1 MIGKVW
7 KPGLALSSLDSKKR
21 RKNKINRSGKTE
33 TDMKPNTI
41 SLEHGAGGEVMQALI
56 GEIILKNF
64 RNKSAGSIGLDSL
77 DDGSTISLENFNPA
91 SELVLTTDSHV
102 ITPAFF
108 PDTNIGRLAVAGTIN
123 DLTVMGAKPLAL
135 TCAIVVPE
143 GFSLQ
148 EFEEIIKTMDE
159 TAAEVGVPIIT
170 GDTKTVE
177 KAALDSI
184 ILNTAGLGITDNPI
198 RDSGFKPGDKV
209 LVTGTIGD
217 HGISLMAHRE
227 GFDFDTDLVSD
238 SAPLWKLIEPILKL
252 RTPEGEPVITAM
264 KDPTR
269 GGLANA
275 LNEMAT
281 KSGTGILIEEDLI
294 PFKAAVSAACEMLGL
309 DPLEVANEG
318 KAIIG
323 VKSGFEE
330 EVLSILRQ
338 HPYGRNAAIIGE
350 VTAEN
355 KGEVILRNRFGG
367 MRYVDTPSGDPI
379 PRVC

>member
-1 MIGKVW
+1 
-7 KPGLALSSLDSKKR
+7 
-21 RKNKINRSGKTE
+21 
-33 TDMKPNTI
+33 MKSNTI

-64 RNKSAGSIGLDSL
+64 HNKSAGSIGLESL
-77 DDGSTISLENFNPA
+77 DDGSTIRLEGLN
-91 SELVLTTDSHV
+91 SGYELVLTTDSHV

-108 PDTNIGRLAVAGTIN
+108 PNTNIGRLAVAGTIN

-135 TCAIVVPE
+135 TCAVVVPE
-143 GFSLQ
+143 GFPLT

-159 TAAEVGVPIIT
+159 TAAEAGVPIIT

-177 KAALDSI
+177 KTALDSI
-184 ILNTAGLGITDNPI
+184 ILNTAGLGITDSPV
-198 RDSGFKPGDKV
+198 RDSGLQVGDKI

-238 SAPLWKLIEPILKL
+238 SAPLWRLIEPLLKL
-252 RTPEGEPVITAM
+252 RTPDGKPVITAM

-275 LNEMAT
+275 LNEMAK
-281 KSGTGILIEEDLI
+281 KSGTGILIEEDWI
-294 PFKAAVSAACEMLGL
+294 PFKPAVSAACEMLGL

-318 KAIIG
+318 KAVIG
-323 VKSGFEE
+323 VRSGFEE

-338 HPYGRNAAIIGE
+338 HPYGRDAAVIGE
-350 VTAEN
+350 VTPDN

-367 MRYVDTPSGDPI
+367 MRYVDIPAGDPI

>member
-1 MIGKVW
+1 
-7 KPGLALSSLDSKKR
+7 
-21 RKNKINRSGKTE
+21 
-33 TDMKPNTI
+33 MKPNTI
-41 SLEHGAGGEVMQALI
+41 SLEHGAGGEIMQALI
-56 GEIILKNF
+56 GDIILKNF
-64 RNKSAGSIGLDSL
+64 RNKSAGSVGLENL
-77 DDGSTISLENFNPA
+77 DDGSTVRLENFNPA
-91 SELVLTTDSHV
+91 SELVLTTDSYV
-102 ITPAFF
+102 ITPSFF

-135 TCAIVVPE
+135 TCAVVVPE
-143 GFSLQ
+143 GFSLHK
-148 EFEEIIKTMDE
+148 FEEIIKTMDE
-159 TAAEVGVPIIT
+159 TASEVGVPIIT

-177 KAALDSI
+177 KTALDSI
-184 ILNTAGLGITDNPI
+184 ILNTAGLGITDSPV
-198 RDSGFKPGDKV
+198 RDSGLSPGDRV
-209 LVTGTIGD
+209 IVTGTVGD
-217 HGISLMAHRE
+217 HGISLIVHRG
-227 GFDFDTDLVSD
+227 GFDFETDLVSD
-238 SAPLWKLIEPILKL
+238 SAPLWNLIKPILKL
-252 RTPEGEPVITAM
+252 RTPKGEPVVTAM

-269 GGLANA
+269 GGLANS

-281 KSGTGILIEEDLI
+281 KSKTGIFIEEDWI
-294 PFKAAVSAACEMLGL
+294 PLKPAVSAACEILGL

-355 KGEVILRNRFGG
+355 KGEVILKNRFGA

>member
-1 MIGKVW
+1 
-7 KPGLALSSLDSKKR
+7 
-21 RKNKINRSGKTE
+21 
-33 TDMKPNTI
+33 MKSNTI
-41 SLEHGAGGEVMQALI
+41 SLER
-56 GEIILKNF
+56 F
-64 RNKSAGSIGLDSL
+64 
-77 DDGSTISLENFNPA
+77 P
-91 SELVLTTDSHV
+91 LT
-102 ITPAFF
+102 
-108 PDTNIGRLAVAGTIN
+108 
-123 DLTVMGAKPLAL
+123 
-135 TCAIVVPE
+135 
-143 GFSLQ
+143 

-159 TAAEVGVPIIT
+159 TAAEAGVPIIT

-184 ILNTAGLGITDNPI
+184 ILNTAGLGITDSPV
-198 RDSGFKPGDKV
+198 RDSGLQVGDKI

-238 SAPLWKLIEPILKL
+238 SAPLWKLIEPLLKL
-252 RTPEGEPVITAM
+252 KTLDGKPVITAM

-275 LNEMAT
+275 LNEMAE
-281 KSGTGILIEEDLI
+281 KSGTGILIEEDWI
-294 PFKAAVSAACEMLGL
+294 PFKPAVSAACEMLGL

-318 KAIIG
+318 KAVIG
-323 VKSGFEE
+323 VRSGFEE

-338 HPYGRNAAIIGE
+338 HPYGRDAAVIGE
-350 VTAEN
+350 VTPDN

-367 MRYVDTPSGDPI
+367 MRYVDIPAGDPI

>member
-1 MIGKVW
+1 
-7 KPGLALSSLDSKKR
+7 
-21 RKNKINRSGKTE
+21 
-33 TDMKPNTI
+33 MKPNTI

-56 GEIILKNF
+56 GDIILKNF
-64 RNKSAGSIGLDSL
+64 HNKIAGSIGLDSL

-108 PDTNIGRLAVAGTIN
+108 PDTNIGRLAVAGTVN

-135 TCAIVVPE
+135 TCAVIVPE

-148 EFEEIIKTMDE
+148 DFEKIIKTMDE

-184 ILNTAGLGITDNPI
+184 ILNTAGLGITDSPV
-198 RDSGFKPGDKV
+198 RDSGLGLGDKI
-209 LVTGTIGD
+209 LVSGTIGD

-252 RTPEGEPVITAM
+252 RTPHAEGLQMP
-264 KDPTR
+264 
-269 GGLANA
+269 
-275 LNEMAT
+275 
-281 KSGTGILIEEDLI
+281 
-294 PFKAAVSAACEMLGL
+294 
-309 DPLEVANEG
+309 
-318 KAIIG
+318 
-323 VKSGFEE
+323 
-330 EVLSILRQ
+330 
-338 HPYGRNAAIIGE
+338 
-350 VTAEN
+350 
-355 KGEVILRNRFGG
+355 
-367 MRYVDTPSGDPI
+367 
-379 PRVC
+379 

>member
-1 MIGKVW
+1 
-7 KPGLALSSLDSKKR
+7 
-21 RKNKINRSGKTE
+21 
-33 TDMKPNTI
+33 MKSNTI

-56 GEIILKNF
+56 GEIFLKNF
-64 RNKSAGSIGLDSL
+64 HNKSAGSIGLECL
-77 DDGSTISLENFNPA
+77 DDGSTVRLEGLDTGC
-91 SELVLTTDSHV
+91 ELVLTTDSHV

-108 PDTNIGRLAVAGTIN
+108 PNTNIGRLAVAGTIN

-135 TCAIVVPE
+135 TCAVVVPE
-143 GFSLQ
+143 GFPLT

-159 TAAEVGVPIIT
+159 TAAEAGVPIIT

-184 ILNTAGLGITDNPI
+184 ILNTAGLGITDSPV
-198 RDSGFKPGDKV
+198 RDSGLQVGDKI

-238 SAPLWKLIEPILKL
+238 SAPLWKLIEPLLKL
-252 RTPEGEPVITAM
+252 KTLDGKPVITAM

-275 LNEMAT
+275 LNEMAE
-281 KSGTGILIEEDLI
+281 KSGTGILIEEDWI
-294 PFKAAVSAACEMLGL
+294 PFKPAVSAACEMLGL

-318 KAIIG
+318 KAVIG
-323 VKSGFEE
+323 VRSGFEE

-338 HPYGRNAAIIGE
+338 HPYGRDAAVIGE
-350 VTAEN
+350 VTPDN

-367 MRYVDTPSGDPI
+367 MRYVDIPAGDPI

>member
-1 MIGKVW
+1 
-7 KPGLALSSLDSKKR
+7 
-21 RKNKINRSGKTE
+21 
-33 TDMKPNTI
+33 MKSNTI

-64 RNKSAGSIGLDSL
+64 HNKSAGSIGLESL
-77 DDGSTISLENFNPA
+77 DDGSTIRLEGLN
-91 SELVLTTDSHV
+91 SEYELVLTTDSHV

-108 PDTNIGRLAVAGTIN
+108 PNTNIGRLAVAGTIN

-135 TCAIVVPE
+135 TCAVVVPE
-143 GFSLQ
+143 GFPLT

-159 TAAEVGVPIIT
+159 TAAEAGVPIIT

-177 KAALDSI
+177 KTALDSI
-184 ILNTAGLGITDNPI
+184 ILNTAGLGITDSPV
-198 RDSGFKPGDKV
+198 RDSGLQVGDKI

-217 HGISLMAHRE
+217 HGISLMTHRE

-238 SAPLWKLIEPILKL
+238 SAPLWRLIEPLLKL
-252 RTPEGEPVITAM
+252 RTPDGKPVITAM

-275 LNEMAT
+275 LNEMAK
-281 KSGTGILIEEDLI
+281 KSGTGILIEEDWI
-294 PFKAAVSAACEMLGL
+294 PFKPAVSAACEMLGL

-318 KAIIG
+318 KAVIG
-323 VKSGFEE
+323 VRSGFEE

-338 HPYGRNAAIIGE
+338 HPYGRDAAVIGE
-350 VTAEN
+350 VTPDN

-367 MRYVDTPSGDPI
+367 MRYVDIPAGDPI

>member
-1 MIGKVW
+1 M
-7 KPGLALSSLDSKKR
+7 
-21 RKNKINRSGKTE
+21 KT
-33 TDMKPNTI
+33 KTI

-56 GEIILKNF
+56 GDIILKNF

-77 DDGSTISLENFNPA
+77 DDGSTVRLEDFNSS

-108 PDTNIGRLAVAGTIN
+108 PDTNIGRLAVSGTVN
-123 DLTVMGAKPLAL
+123 DLTVMGARPLAL
-135 TCAIVVPE
+135 TCAVIVPE
-143 GFSLQ
+143 GFPIH
-148 EFEEIIKTMDE
+148 EFEEIIKTMDQ

-177 KAALDSI
+177 KTALDSI
-184 ILNTAGLGITDNPI
+184 ILNTAGLGVTDSPV
-198 RDSGFKPGDKV
+198 RDSGLKPGDGI

-238 SAPLWKLIEPILKL
+238 SAPLWKLIEPVLKL

-275 LNEMAT
+275 LNEMAA
-281 KSGTGILIEEDLI
+281 KSGAGILIEENLI
-294 PFKAAVSAACEMLGL
+294 PYKPAVNTACEMLGL

-318 KAIIG
+318 KAVIG
-323 VKSGFEE
+323 IKAGFEE

-338 HPYGRNAAIIGE
+338 HPYGKDAALIGE

-367 MRYVDTPSGDPI
+367 MRYVDVPSGDPI

>member
-1 MIGKVW
+1 
-7 KPGLALSSLDSKKR
+7 
-21 RKNKINRSGKTE
+21 
-33 TDMKPNTI
+33 MKPNTI
-41 SLEHGAGGEVMQALI
+41 SLEHGAGGEVMQSLI

-64 RNKSAGSIGLDSL
+64 RNKSAGSIGLECL
-77 DDGSTISLENFNPA
+77 DDGSTVKLEGFDA
-91 SELVLTTDSHV
+91 GCELVLTTDSHV

-108 PDTNIGRLAVAGTIN
+108 PNTNIGRLAVAGTIN

-135 TCAIVVPE
+135 TCAVIVPE
-143 GFSLQ
+143 GFSLS

-184 ILNTAGLGITDNPI
+184 ILNTAGLGITDSPV
-198 RDSGFKPGDKV
+198 RDSGLQPGDKI

-238 SAPLWKLIEPILKL
+238 SAPLWKLIEPLLKL
-252 RTPEGEPVITAM
+252 RTLDGEPVITAM

-275 LNEMAT
+275 LNEMAA
-281 KSGTGILIEEDLI
+281 KSGAGILVVEDWI
-294 PFKAAVSAACEMLGL
+294 PFKPAVFTACEMLGL

-323 VKSGFEE
+323 VKPGFEE

-338 HPYGRNAAIIGE
+338 HPYGRDATVIGE
-350 VTAEN
+350 VTPDN

-367 MRYVDTPSGDPI
+367 MRYVDVPAGDPI

>member
-1 MIGKVW
+1 M
-7 KPGLALSSLDSKKR
+7 
-21 RKNKINRSGKTE
+21 KT
-33 TDMKPNTI
+33 KTI

-56 GEIILKNF
+56 GDIILKNF
-64 RNKSAGSIGLDSL
+64 QNKSAGSIGLDSL
-77 DDGSTISLENFNPA
+77 DDGSTVRLEDLNSS

-108 PDTNIGRLAVAGTIN
+108 PDTNIGRLAVSGTVN

-135 TCAIVVPE
+135 TCAVIVPE
-143 GFSLQ
+143 GFPIH
-148 EFEEIIKTMDE
+148 EFEEIIKTMDQ

-177 KAALDSI
+177 KTALDSI
-184 ILNTAGLGITDNPI
+184 ILNTAGLGVTDSPV
-198 RDSGFKPGDKV
+198 RDSGLKPGDKI

-252 RTPEGEPVITAM
+252 RTPEGEHVITAM

-275 LNEMAT
+275 LNEMAA
-281 KSGTGILIEEDLI
+281 KSGAGILIEESLI
-294 PFKAAVSAACEMLGL
+294 PYKPAVNTACEMLGL

-323 VKSGFEE
+323 IKAGFEE
-330 EVLSILRQ
+330 EVLSILKK
-338 HPYGRNAAIIGE
+338 HPYGKDAALIGE

-367 MRYVDTPSGDPI
+367 MRYVDVPSGDPI

>member
-330 EVLSILRQ
+330 DVLSILRQ

>member
-1 MIGKVW
+1 
-7 KPGLALSSLDSKKR
+7 
-21 RKNKINRSGKTE
+21 
-33 TDMKPNTI
+33 MKPNTI

-64 RNKSAGSIGLDSL
+64 HNKSAGSIGLECL
-77 DDGSTISLENFNPA
+77 DDGSTVRLESFDA
-91 SELVLTTDSHV
+91 GCELVLTTDSHV

-108 PDTNIGRLAVAGTIN
+108 PNTNIGRLAVAGTIN

-135 TCAIVVPE
+135 TCAVVIPE
-143 GFSLQ
+143 GFPLT

-159 TAAEVGVPIIT
+159 TAAEAGVPIIT

-184 ILNTAGLGITDNPI
+184 ILNTAGLGITNSPV
-198 RDSGFKPGDKV
+198 RDSGLQVGDKI

-238 SAPLWKLIEPILKL
+238 SAPLWKLIEPLLKL
-252 RTPEGEPVITAM
+252 RTDGKPVITAM

-275 LNEMAT
+275 LNEMAK
-281 KSGTGILIEEDLI
+281 KSGTGILIEEDWI
-294 PFKAAVSAACEMLGL
+294 PFKPAVSAACEMLGL

-318 KAIIG
+318 KAVIG
-323 VKSGFEE
+323 VRPGFEE

-338 HPYGRNAAIIGE
+338 HPYGRDAAVIGE
-350 VTAEN
+350 ATQDN

-367 MRYVDTPSGDPI
+367 MRYVDIPAGDPI

>member
-1 MIGKVW
+1 
-7 KPGLALSSLDSKKR
+7 
-21 RKNKINRSGKTE
+21 
-33 TDMKPNTI
+33 MKSNTI

-64 RNKSAGSIGLDSL
+64 HNKSAGSIGLESL
-77 DDGSTISLENFNPA
+77 DDGSTIRLEGLN
-91 SELVLTTDSHV
+91 SEYELVLTTDSHV

-108 PDTNIGRLAVAGTIN
+108 PNTNIGRLAVAGTIN

-135 TCAIVVPE
+135 TCAVVVPE
-143 GFSLQ
+143 GFPLT

-159 TAAEVGVPIIT
+159 TAAEAGVPIIT

-184 ILNTAGLGITDNPI
+184 ILNTAGLGITDSPV
-198 RDSGFKPGDKV
+198 RDSGLQVGDKI

-238 SAPLWKLIEPILKL
+238 SAPLWRLIEPLLKL
-252 RTPEGEPVITAM
+252 RTPDGKPVITAM

-275 LNEMAT
+275 LNEMAK
-281 KSGTGILIEEDLI
+281 KSGTGILIEEDWI
-294 PFKAAVSAACEMLGL
+294 PFKPAVSAACEMLGL

-318 KAIIG
+318 KAVIG
-323 VKSGFEE
+323 VRSGFEE

-338 HPYGRNAAIIGE
+338 HPYGRDAAVIGE
-350 VTAEN
+350 VTPDN

-367 MRYVDTPSGDPI
+367 MRYVDIPAGDPI

>member
-1 MIGKVW
+1 MNYN
-7 KPGLALSSLDSKKR
+7 A
-21 RKNKINRSGKTE
+21 
-33 TDMKPNTI
+33 I

-56 GEIILKNF
+56 GDIILKNF

-77 DDGSTISLENFNPA
+77 DDGSTVRLEDFNSS

-108 PDTNIGRLAVAGTIN
+108 PDTNIGRLAVSGTVN
-123 DLTVMGAKPLAL
+123 DLTVMGARPLAL
-135 TCAIVVPE
+135 TCAVIVPE
-143 GFSLQ
+143 GFPIH
-148 EFEEIIKTMDE
+148 EFEEIIKTMDQ

-177 KAALDSI
+177 KTALDSI
-184 ILNTAGLGITDNPI
+184 ILNTAGLGVTDSPV
-198 RDSGFKPGDKV
+198 RDSGLKPGDGI

-238 SAPLWKLIEPILKL
+238 SAPLWKLIEPVLKL

-275 LNEMAT
+275 LNEMAA
-281 KSGTGILIEEDLI
+281 KSGAGILIEENLI
-294 PFKAAVSAACEMLGL
+294 PYKPAVNTACEMLGL

-318 KAIIG
+318 KTVIG
-323 VKSGFEE
+323 IKAGFEE
-330 EVLSILRQ
+330 EVLSILKK
-338 HPYGRNAAIIGE
+338 HPYGKDAALIGE

-355 KGEVILRNRFGG
+355 KGEVILRNCFGG
-367 MRYVDTPSGDPI
+367 MRYVDVPSGDPI

>member
-1 MIGKVW
+1 
-7 KPGLALSSLDSKKR
+7 
-21 RKNKINRSGKTE
+21 
-33 TDMKPNTI
+33 MKSNTI
-41 SLEHGAGGEVMQALI
+41 SLEHGAGGEVMQELI
-56 GEIILKNF
+56 GDIILKNF

-77 DDGSTISLENFNPA
+77 DDGSTVRLENFNSS

-108 PDTNIGRLAVAGTIN
+108 PNTNIGRLAVSGTIN

-135 TCAIVVPE
+135 TCAVVIPE

-148 EFEEIIKTMDE
+148 EFEEIIKTMDQ
-159 TAAEVGVPIIT
+159 TAAEAGVPIIT

-177 KAALDSI
+177 KTALDSI
-184 ILNTAGLGITDNPI
+184 ILNTAGLGITDSPV
-198 RDSGFKPGDKV
+198 RDSGLKPGDKI

-238 SAPLWKLIEPILKL
+238 SAPLWKLIEPVLKL

-275 LNEMAT
+275 LNEMAA

-294 PFKAAVSAACEMLGL
+294 PFKSAVNAACEMLGL

-318 KAIIG
+318 KAVIG
-323 VKSGFEE
+323 VKAGFEK

-338 HPYGRNAAIIGE
+338 HPYGKDAALIGE
-350 VTAEN
+350 VNEDN

-367 MRYVDTPSGDPI
+367 MRYVDVPAGDPI

>member
-1 MIGKVW
+1 
-7 KPGLALSSLDSKKR
+7 
-21 RKNKINRSGKTE
+21 
-33 TDMKPNTI
+33 MKAGTI

-56 GEIILKNF
+56 GEIILKNLSS
-64 RNKSAGSIGLDSL
+64 KSAGSVGLESL
-77 DDGSTISLENFNPA
+77 DDGSTVRLEAFGPN

-108 PDTNIGRLAVAGTIN
+108 PDTNIGRLAAAGTIN

-135 TCAIVVPE
+135 TCAVIVPE
-143 GFSLQ
+143 GFPLKD
-148 EFEEIIKTMDE
+148 FEVIIKTLGD
-159 TAAEVGVPIIT
+159 TAAEAGVPVIT

-177 KAALDSI
+177 KSALDSI
-184 ILNTAGLGITDNPI
+184 ILNTAGLGITDCPV
-198 RDSGFKPGDKV
+198 RDSGLSPGNKI

-238 SAPLWKLIEPILKL
+238 SAPLWKLIEPLLKL
-252 RTPEGEPVITAM
+252 RTPEGKPVITAM

-275 LNEMAT
+275 LNEMAA
-281 KSGTGILIEEDLI
+281 KSGVTVLLEEDRI
-294 PFKAAVSAACEMLGL
+294 PYKPAVTAACEMLGL

-318 KAIIG
+318 KAVIG
-323 VKSGFEE
+323 VKAGFEE

-338 HPYGRNAAIIGE
+338 HPYGRDAALIGE
-350 VTAEN
+350 VTSEN
-355 KGEVILRNRFGG
+355 KGEVLLRNRFGG
-367 MRYVDTPSGDPI
+367 MRYVDVPAGDPI

>member
-1 MIGKVW
+1 
-7 KPGLALSSLDSKKR
+7 
-21 RKNKINRSGKTE
+21 
-33 TDMKPNTI
+33 MKSNTI

-64 RNKSAGSIGLDSL
+64 RNKSAGSIGLECL
-77 DDGSTISLENFNPA
+77 DDGSTVKLEGFDTGC
-91 SELVLTTDSHV
+91 ELVLTTDSHV

-108 PDTNIGRLAVAGTIN
+108 PNTNIGRLAVAGTIN

-135 TCAIVVPE
+135 TCAVIVPE
-143 GFSLQ
+143 GFSLR

-177 KAALDSI
+177 KTALDSI
-184 ILNTAGLGITDNPI
+184 ILNTAGLGITDSPV
-198 RDSGFKPGDKV
+198 RDSGLQPGDKI

-238 SAPLWKLIEPILKL
+238 SAPLWKLIEPLLKL
-252 RTPEGEPVITAM
+252 RTPEGEPIITAM

-275 LNEMAT
+275 LNEMAA
-281 KSGTGILIEEDLI
+281 KSGAGILIEEDWI
-294 PFKAAVSAACEMLGL
+294 PFKPAVSAACEMLGL

-318 KAIIG
+318 KAVIG
-323 VKSGFEE
+323 VKSGFED

-338 HPYGRNAAIIGE
+338 HPYGRDAAVIGE
-350 VTAEN
+350 VTPD
-355 KGEVILRNRFGG
+355 KKEVVLKNRFGG
-367 MRYVDTPSGDPI
+367 MRFVDVPAGDPI

>member
-1 MIGKVW
+1 M
-7 KPGLALSSLDSKKR
+7 
-21 RKNKINRSGKTE
+21 KT
-33 TDMKPNTI
+33 KTI

-56 GEIILKNF
+56 GDIILKNF
-64 RNKSAGSIGLDSL
+64 HNKSAGSIGLDSL
-77 DDGSTISLENFNPA
+77 DDGSTVRLEDLNYS

-108 PDTNIGRLAVAGTIN
+108 PDTNIGRLAVSGTVN

-135 TCAIVVPE
+135 TCAVIVPE
-143 GFSLQ
+143 GFPIH
-148 EFEEIIKTMDE
+148 EFEEIIKTMDQ

-177 KAALDSI
+177 KTALDSI
-184 ILNTAGLGITDNPI
+184 ILNTAGLGVTDSPV
-198 RDSGFKPGDKV
+198 RDSGLKPGDKI

-238 SAPLWKLIEPILKL
+238 SAPLWKLIEPILRL
-252 RTPEGEPVITAM
+252 RTPGGEPVITAM

-275 LNEMAT
+275 LNEMAA
-281 KSGTGILIEEDLI
+281 KSGAGILIEESLI
-294 PFKAAVSAACEMLGL
+294 PYKPAVNTACEMLGL

-323 VKSGFEE
+323 IKAGFEE
-330 EVLSILRQ
+330 EVLSILKK
-338 HPYGRNAAIIGE
+338 HHYGKDAALIGE

-367 MRYVDTPSGDPI
+367 MRYVDVPSGDPI

>member
-1 MIGKVW
+1 
-7 KPGLALSSLDSKKR
+7 
-21 RKNKINRSGKTE
+21 
-33 TDMKPNTI
+33 MKPNTI

-64 RNKSAGSIGLDSL
+64 RNKSAGSIGLESL
-77 DDGSTISLENFNPA
+77 DDGSTISLENFNHG

-123 DLTVMGAKPLAL
+123 DLAVMGAKPLAL
-135 TCAIVVPE
+135 TCAVIVPE

-148 EFEEIIKTMDE
+148 EFEEIIKTMDK

-177 KAALDSI
+177 KTALDSI
-184 ILNTAGLGITDNPI
+184 ILNTAGLGITDSPV
-198 RDSGFKPGDKV
+198 RDSGLRPGNKI

-252 RTPEGEPVITAM
+252 RTPEGEPVVTAM

-275 LNEMAT
+275 LNEMAA
-281 KSGTGILIEEDLI
+281 KSRTGILIEEDWI
-294 PFKAAVSAACEMLGL
+294 PFKPAVSAACEMLGL

-323 VKSGFEE
+323 VKPGFEE

-338 HPYGRNAAIIGE
+338 HPYGVNAAVIGE
-350 VTAEN
+350 VTEEN
-355 KGEVILRNRFGG
+355 EGEVILRNHFGG

>member
-1 MIGKVW
+1 
-7 KPGLALSSLDSKKR
+7 
-21 RKNKINRSGKTE
+21 
-33 TDMKPNTI
+33 MKANTI

-64 RNKSAGSIGLDSL
+64 RNKSAGSVGLESL
-77 DDGSTISLENFNPA
+77 DDGSTVRLENFNSA

-123 DLTVMGAKPLAL
+123 DLTVMGARPLAL
-135 TCAIVVPE
+135 TCAVIVPE

-148 EFEEIIKTMDE
+148 KFEEIIKTMDQ
-159 TAAEVGVPIIT
+159 TAAEAGVPIIT

-177 KAALDSI
+177 KTALDSI
-184 ILNTAGLGITDNPI
+184 ILNTAGLGITDSPV
-198 RDSGFKPGDKV
+198 RDSGLRSGDSI

-238 SAPLWKLIEPILKL
+238 SAPLWKLIEPALKL
-252 RTPEGEPVITAM
+252 KTPEGEPVITAM

-275 LNEMAT
+275 LNEMAA
-281 KSGTGILIEEDLI
+281 KSGAGILIEEDWI
-294 PFKAAVSAACEMLGL
+294 PFKPAVSAACEMLGL

-318 KAIIG
+318 KAVIG

-330 EVLSILRQ
+330 DVLSILRQ
-338 HPYGRNAAIIGE
+338 HPYGTNAAVIGK
-350 VTAEN
+350 VTEDN
-355 KGEVILRNRFGG
+355 KGQVILKNRFGG
-367 MRYVDTPSGDPI
+367 MRYIDVPAGDPI

>member
-1 MIGKVW
+1 
-7 KPGLALSSLDSKKR
+7 
-21 RKNKINRSGKTE
+21 
-33 TDMKPNTI
+33 MKASTI

-56 GEIILKNF
+56 GEIILKNL
-64 RNKSAGSIGLDSL
+64 RNKSAGSIGLENL
-77 DDGSTISLENFNPA
+77 DDGSTVRLEDFNPA

-108 PDTNIGRLAVAGTIN
+108 PNTNIGRLAASGTIN

-135 TCAIVVPE
+135 TCAVVIPE
-143 GFSLQ
+143 GFPIH

-159 TAAEVGVPIIT
+159 TAAEAGVPIIT
-170 GDTKTVE
+170 GDTKTME
-177 KAALDSI
+177 KTALDSI
-184 ILNTAGLGITDNPI
+184 ILNTTGIGITESPV
-198 RDSGFKPGDKV
+198 RDSGLKPGDRL

-227 GFDFDTDLVSD
+227 GFDFETDLVSD

-252 RTPEGEPVITAM
+252 RTPEGAPVITAM

-275 LNEMAT
+275 LNEMAA
-281 KSGTGILIEEDLI
+281 KSGVGIIIEEDLI
-294 PFKAAVSAACEMLGL
+294 PFKPAVTAACEMLGL

-323 VKSGFEE
+323 IKSGFEE
-330 EVLSILRQ
+330 KKVLSILRQ
-338 HPYGRNAAIIGE
+338 HPYGKDAALIGE
-350 VTAEN
+350 VTAKN
-355 KGEVILRNRFGG
+355 KREVILRNRFGG
-367 MRYVDTPSGDPI
+367 MRYVDVPAGDPI

>member
-1 MIGKVW
+1 
-7 KPGLALSSLDSKKR
+7 
-21 RKNKINRSGKTE
+21 
-33 TDMKPNTI
+33 MKSNAI

-56 GEIILKNF
+56 GEVILKNF

-77 DDGSTISLENFNPA
+77 DDGSTVRLENFNST

-108 PDTNIGRLAVAGTIN
+108 PDTNIGRLAVSGTVN

-135 TCAIVVPE
+135 TCAVIVPE
-143 GFSLQ
+143 GFPIH
-148 EFEEIIKTMDE
+148 EFEEIIKTMDQ

-177 KAALDSI
+177 KTALDSI
-184 ILNTAGLGITDNPI
+184 ILNTAGLGITDSPV
-198 RDSGFKPGDKV
+198 RDSGLKPGDKI

-275 LNEMAT
+275 LNEMAA
-281 KSGTGILIEEDLI
+281 KSRAGILLEESLI
-294 PFKAAVSAACEMLGL
+294 PYKPAVTAACEMLGL

-323 VKSGFEE
+323 VKSGYED
-330 EVLSILRQ
+330 EVLSILRL
-338 HPYGRNAAIIGE
+338 HPYGKNAALIGE
-350 VTAEN
+350 VTEEN
-355 KGEVILRNRFGG
+355 KGEVILINRFGG
-367 MRYVDTPSGDPI
+367 MRYVDVPAGDPI

>member
-1 MIGKVW
+1 MK
-7 KPGLALSSLDSKKR
+7 SS
-21 RKNKINRSGKTE
+21 
-33 TDMKPNTI
+33 TI

-64 RNKSAGSIGLDSL
+64 HNKSAGSIGLECL
-77 DDGSTISLENFNPA
+77 DDGSTIRLEGFDA
-91 SELVLTTDSHV
+91 GCELVMTTDSHV

-108 PDTNIGRLAVAGTIN
+108 PNTNIGRLAVAGTVN

-135 TCAIVVPE
+135 TCAVIVPE
-143 GFSLQ
+143 GFPLK

-177 KAALDSI
+177 KTALDSI
-184 ILNTAGLGITDNPI
+184 ILNTAGLGITNSPV
-198 RDSGFKPGDKV
+198 RDSGLQPGDKI

-227 GFDFDTDLVSD
+227 GFDFDTDLASD
-238 SAPLWKLIEPILKL
+238 SAPLWKLIEPLLKL
-252 RTPEGEPVITAM
+252 RTQEGKPVITAM

-275 LNEMAT
+275 LNEMAE
-281 KSGTGILIEEDLI
+281 KSGAGILIEEEWI
-294 PFKAAVSAACEMLGL
+294 PFKPAVSAACEMLGL

-323 VKSGFEE
+323 VKPGFEE
-330 EVLSILRQ
+330 EVLSILRL
-338 HPYGRNAAIIGE
+338 HPYGRDAAIIGE
-350 VTAEN
+350 VTPDN
-355 KGEVILRNRFGG
+355 KEVILKNRFGG
-367 MRYVDTPSGDPI
+367 MRYVDVPAGDPI

>member
-1 MIGKVW
+1 
-7 KPGLALSSLDSKKR
+7 
-21 RKNKINRSGKTE
+21 
-33 TDMKPNTI
+33 MKSNTI

-64 RNKSAGSIGLDSL
+64 RNKSAGSIGLECL
-77 DDGSTISLENFNPA
+77 DDGSTISLKNFNPV
-91 SELVLTTDSHV
+91 SELVMTTDSHV
-102 ITPAFF
+102 IIPAFF

-123 DLTVMGAKPLAL
+123 DLTVMGAKPIAL
-135 TCAIVVPE
+135 TCAVIVPE

-148 EFEEIIKTMDE
+148 EFEEIIKTMDK
-159 TAAEVGVPIIT
+159 TAAEVDVPIIT

-177 KAALDSI
+177 KTALDSI
-184 ILNTAGLGITDNPI
+184 ILNTAGLGITENPI
-198 RDSGFKPGDKV
+198 RDSGLSPGDKI

-238 SAPLWKLIEPILKL
+238 SAPLWKLIEPVLKL
-252 RTPEGEPVITAM
+252 KTQEGKPVVTAM

-275 LNEMAT
+275 LNEMAA
-281 KSGTGILIEEDLI
+281 KSRTGILIEEALI
-294 PFKAAVSAACEMLGL
+294 PFKPAVSAACEMLGL

-323 VKSGFEE
+323 VRSGFEE

-338 HPYGRNAAIIGE
+338 HPYGRDAALIG
-350 VTAEN
+350 VATVEN
-355 KGEVILRNRFGG
+355 KGEVILKNRFGG
-367 MRYVDTPSGDPI
+367 MRYVDMPSGDPI

>member
-1 MIGKVW
+1 
-7 KPGLALSSLDSKKR
+7 
-21 RKNKINRSGKTE
+21 
-33 TDMKPNTI
+33 MKSNTI

-64 RNKSAGSIGLDSL
+64 HNKSAGSIGLECL
-77 DDGSTISLENFNPA
+77 DDGSTVRLEGLDTGC
-91 SELVLTTDSHV
+91 ELVLTTDSHV

-108 PDTNIGRLAVAGTIN
+108 PNTNIGRLAVAGTIN

-135 TCAIVVPE
+135 TCAVVVPE
-143 GFSLQ
+143 GFPLT

-159 TAAEVGVPIIT
+159 TAAEAGVPIIT

-184 ILNTAGLGITDNPI
+184 ILNTAGLGITDSPV
-198 RDSGFKPGDKV
+198 RDSGLQVGDKI

-238 SAPLWKLIEPILKL
+238 SAPLWKLIEPLLKL
-252 RTPEGEPVITAM
+252 KTLDGKPVITAM

-275 LNEMAT
+275 LNEMAE
-281 KSGTGILIEEDLI
+281 KSGTGILIEEDWI
-294 PFKAAVSAACEMLGL
+294 PFKPAVSAACEMLGL

-318 KAIIG
+318 KAVIG
-323 VKSGFEE
+323 VRSGFEE

-338 HPYGRNAAIIGE
+338 HPYGRDAAVIGE
-350 VTAEN
+350 VTPDN

-367 MRYVDTPSGDPI
+367 MRYVDIPAGDPI

>member
-1 MIGKVW
+1 MK
-7 KPGLALSSLDSKKR
+7 SK
-21 RKNKINRSGKTE
+21 
-33 TDMKPNTI
+33 TI
-41 SLEHGAGGEVMQALI
+41 SLEHGAGGEIMQALI
-56 GEIILKNF
+56 GDIILKNF
-64 RNKSAGSIGLDSL
+64 RNKSAGSVGLDSL
-77 DDGSTISLENFNPA
+77 DDGSTVRLDNFNSS

-108 PDTNIGRLAVAGTIN
+108 PNTNIGRLAVSGTVN

-135 TCAIVVPE
+135 TCAVVVPE
-143 GFSLQ
+143 GFPLE
-148 EFEEIIKTMDE
+148 EFEEIIKTMDQ

-177 KAALDSI
+177 KTALDSI
-184 ILNTAGLGITDNPI
+184 ILNTAGLGITDSPV
-198 RDSGFKPGDKV
+198 RDSGLKPGDKI

-238 SAPLWKLIEPILKL
+238 SAPLWKLIEPVLIL

-275 LNEMAT
+275 LNEMAV
-281 KSGTGILIEEDLI
+281 KSGTGVLIEEDLI
-294 PFKAAVSAACEMLGL
+294 PFKPAVNAACEMLGL

-318 KAIIG
+318 KAVIG
-323 VKSGFEE
+323 VKAGFEE
-330 EVLSILRQ
+330 QVLSILRQ
-338 HPYGRNAAIIGE
+338 HPYGKDAALIGE
-350 VTAEN
+350 VNGDN

-367 MRYVDTPSGDPI
+367 MRYVDVPAGDPI

>member
-1 MIGKVW
+1 M
-7 KPGLALSSLDSKKR
+7 LF
-21 RKNKINRSGKTE
+21 RS
-33 TDMKPNTI
+33 
-41 SLEHGAGGEVMQALI
+41 
-56 GEIILKNF
+56 
-64 RNKSAGSIGLDSL
+64 SAGSIGLECL
-77 DDGSTISLENFNPA
+77 DDGSTVRLEGLDTGC
-91 SELVLTTDSHV
+91 ELVLTTDSHV

-108 PDTNIGRLAVAGTIN
+108 PNTNIGRLAVAGTIN

-135 TCAIVVPE
+135 TCAVVVPE
-143 GFSLQ
+143 GFPLT

-159 TAAEVGVPIIT
+159 TAAEAGVPIIT

-184 ILNTAGLGITDNPI
+184 ILNTAGLGITDSPV
-198 RDSGFKPGDKV
+198 RDSGLQVGDKI

-238 SAPLWKLIEPILKL
+238 SAPLWKLIEPLLKL
-252 RTPEGEPVITAM
+252 KTLDGKPVITAM

-275 LNEMAT
+275 LNEMAE
-281 KSGTGILIEEDLI
+281 KSGTGILIEEDWI
-294 PFKAAVSAACEMLGL
+294 PFKPAVSAACEMLGL

-318 KAIIG
+318 KAVIG
-323 VKSGFEE
+323 VRSGFEE

-338 HPYGRNAAIIGE
+338 HPYGRDAAVIGE
-350 VTAEN
+350 VTPDN

-367 MRYVDTPSGDPI
+367 MRYVDIPAGDPI

>member
-1 MIGKVW
+1 
-7 KPGLALSSLDSKKR
+7 
-21 RKNKINRSGKTE
+21 
-33 TDMKPNTI
+33 MKPTTI
-41 SLEHGAGGEVMQALI
+41 SLEHGAGGEAMQALI

-64 RNKSAGSIGLDSL
+64 RNKSAGSIGLESL
-77 DDGSTISLENFNPA
+77 DDGSTVKLENYSPA
-91 SELVLTTDSHV
+91 CELVMTTDSHV

-135 TCAIVVPE
+135 TCAVIVPE
-143 GFSLQ
+143 GFPL
-148 EFEEIIKTMDE
+148 EDFEKIIKTMDE

-177 KAALDSI
+177 KIALDSI
-184 ILNTAGLGITDNPI
+184 ILNTAGLGITDSPV
-198 RDSGFKPGDKV
+198 RDSGLTSGDKI

-238 SAPLWKLIEPILKL
+238 SAPLWKMIEPLLKL
-252 RTPEGEPVITAM
+252 RTADGKPVVTAM

-269 GGLANA
+269 GGLANS
-275 LNEMAT
+275 LNEMAA
-281 KSGTGILIEEDLI
+281 KSGVGVLIEEDWI
-294 PFKAAVSAACEMLGL
+294 PFKPAVSAACEMLGL

-318 KAIIG
+318 KAILG
-323 VKSGFEE
+323 VRPGFEE
-330 EVLSILRQ
+330 EVLAILRQ
-338 HPYGRNAAIIGE
+338 HPYGKNAALIGE
-350 VTAEN
+350 VSGN
-355 KGEVILRNRFGG
+355 KGEVVLRNRFGG
-367 MRYVDTPSGDPI
+367 MRYVDVPAGDPI

>member
-1 MIGKVW
+1 
-7 KPGLALSSLDSKKR
+7 
-21 RKNKINRSGKTE
+21 
-33 TDMKPNTI
+33 MKPNTI

-56 GEIILKNF
+56 GNIILKNF
-64 RNKSAGSIGLDSL
+64 RNKSAGSIGLESL
-77 DDGSTISLENFNPA
+77 DDGSTISLENINPA

-123 DLTVMGAKPLAL
+123 DLAVMGAKPIAL
-135 TCAIVVPE
+135 TCSVVVPE

-159 TAAEVGVPIIT
+159 TAAEVSVPIIT

-177 KAALDSI
+177 KTALDSI

-198 RDSGFKPGDKV
+198 RDSGLRPGDKII
-209 LVTGTIGD
+209 VTGTIGD

-252 RTPEGEPVITAM
+252 RTPEGEPIITAM

-275 LNEMAT
+275 LNEMAA
-281 KSGTGILIEEDLI
+281 KSETGILIEEDRI
-294 PFKAAVSAACEMLGL
+294 PFKPAVSAACEILGL

-323 VKSGFEE
+323 VKTDFED

-338 HPYGRNAAIIGE
+338 HPYGIDATVIGQA
-350 VTAEN
+350 TAEN
-355 KGEVILRNRFGG
+355 KRKVILRNRFGG
-367 MRYVDTPSGDPI
+367 MRYVDIPSGDPI